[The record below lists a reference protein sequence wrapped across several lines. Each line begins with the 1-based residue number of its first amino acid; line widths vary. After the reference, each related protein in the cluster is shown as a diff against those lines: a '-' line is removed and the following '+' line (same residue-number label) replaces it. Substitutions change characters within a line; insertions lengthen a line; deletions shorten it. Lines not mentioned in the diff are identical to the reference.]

1 MKKLSWIDLRNIGGS
16 RTRSPRSAACRRV
29 RIRREGCGAGR
40 RLPPSACKVA
50 VVDRQPADTALLE
63 QVQIIL
69 VKDGLPVDFAVP
81 DGVELGVF
89 IEVTG
94 EATLARACELSTTT
108 PWLLVEFLQ
117 DPSKIPL
124 EILLAAADQA
134 SGELITVVADLEDAE
149 VTLNVLQ
156 RGPKACCSRRRRSGR
171 PRSSCRSA
179 ATRSRICSSRKSRSS
194 SHAPRAGR
202 TRVRRYLLALRGRGH
217 PRRLV
222 FDRHDPHQ
230 QRDAPAAVHADTPVP
245 RERGRAPFVR
255 RRAGQPHAL
264 SRRARIGRGDPRR
277 QRAGQGAPRRGRA
290 REGRDAAA
298 AADRGEECR
307 QSRDQHHRAGRLAR
321 ARARAERQRAQHHGA
336 KRGDRILGY
345 TLDAQ
350 RHVGYPIREFLH
362 EQ

>member
-1 MKKLSWIDLRNIGGS
+1 MKKLSWIDLRNIGETADEITEEALHVGV
-16 RTRSPRSAACRRV
+16 SAFVVKDAAQ
-29 RIRREGCGAGR
+29 AG

-134 SGELITVVADLEDAE
+134 SGELITVVAGLEDAE

-156 RGPKACCSRRRRSGR
+156 RGPEGVLLTPTQVGQATQLVSICSDTVEDLQLEEIEIVRPRTSGR
-171 PRSSCRSA
+171 ANACASIPARASA
-179 ATRSRICSSRKSRSS
+179 GTRASS
-194 SHAPRAGR
+194 S
-202 TRVRRYLLALRGRGH
+202 
-217 PRRLV
+217 
-222 FDRHDPHQ
+222 
-230 QRDAPAAVHADTPVP
+230 
-245 RERGRAPFVR
+245 
-255 RRAGQPHAL
+255 
-264 SRRARIGRGDPRR
+264 ARIRP
-277 QRAGQGAPRRGRA
+277 A
-290 REGRDAAA
+290 
-298 AADRGEECR
+298 
-307 QSRDQHHRAGRLAR
+307 
-321 ARARAERQRAQHHGA
+321 
-336 KRGDRILGY
+336 
-345 TLDAQ
+345 
-350 RHVGYPIREFLH
+350 
-362 EQ
+362 